1 MTLSPWWIKQAK
13 ARGGWNDISEVCIRQ
28 NINEVSNKGS
38 NKRSIKRSLIY
49 YILVVCN
56 TDSVSGKRSIKR
68 SWEGEIFSNTHVTL
82 SRPHHLQEISN
93 IYFEDICK
101 SSLSSICIL
110 RERVIFENPVWAKLG
125 QLAKLASIDQPTCFT
140 QEKKIINGY
149 ISRGE
154 YFNILNW
161 STHLLHE
168 IGKYFNKKNLLHAF
182 SGQAPA
188 RLDTKET

>member
-1 MTLSPWWIKQAK
+1 MSLIYWGSLQISCITFKMTLSPWWIKQAK
-13 ARGGWNDISEVCIRQ
+13 ARGGWYNISEVCIRQ

-56 TDSVSGKRSIKR
+56 TDSVLGKRSIKR

-82 SRPHHLQEISN
+82 SRPHHLQEMSN

-101 SSLSSICIL
+101 SSFSSIRIL

-140 QEKKIINGY
+140 QEKN
-149 ISRGE
+149 ISKSSMEIFRE
-154 YFNILNW
+154 ENILI
-161 STHLLHE
+161 SSIDRPTCSM
-168 IGKYFNKKNLLHAF
+168 K
-182 SGQAPA
+182 
-188 RLDTKET
+188 